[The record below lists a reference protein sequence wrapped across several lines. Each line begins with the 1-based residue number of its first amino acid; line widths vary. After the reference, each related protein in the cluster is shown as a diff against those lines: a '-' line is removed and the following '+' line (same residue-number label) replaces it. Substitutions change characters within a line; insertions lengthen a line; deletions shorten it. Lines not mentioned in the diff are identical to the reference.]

1 VNLPDS
7 VDEVDAAMLK
17 NKMKGKEAREYEAVV
32 SNLLAASAGY
42 VMQPSFDW

>member
-17 NKMKGKEAREYEAVV
+17 NKNEGKGSREYEAVV
-32 SNLLAASAGY
+32 SVGSIGRLRNAAA
-42 VMQPSFDW
+42 